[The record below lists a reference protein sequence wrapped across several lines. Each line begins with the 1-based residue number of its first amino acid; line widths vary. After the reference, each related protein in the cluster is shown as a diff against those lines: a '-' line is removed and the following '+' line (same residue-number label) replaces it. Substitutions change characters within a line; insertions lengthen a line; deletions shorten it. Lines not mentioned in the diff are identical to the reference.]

1 MNKVPDMQIGLLAV
15 ADDVWPAYPDYV
27 DCINAWCYSRETYLN
42 FAQQLPQQ
50 PPQQPPQPRQYE
62 EPEEEEKQEYY
73 PQP

>member
-42 FAQQLPQQ
+42 FAQLQ
-50 PPQQPPQPRQYE
+50 PQQPPQPRQYE

-73 PQP
+73 PQH